1 MSSLPRVI
9 TVDPTGIIA
18 QQVRAAFEL
27 MDYLV
32 VQIDVPGPTEALE
45 ELERGGIDTVISA
58 WNPGNGMQGWE
69 LAAKLKQINEDVK
82 IMLLGEKEDTELDEE
97 MLEQSP
103 FIYLKRPFDIP
114 QLIRVLKAAVTPG
127 GDIFAARDVVTSGGG
142 GATSE
147 RVDLGPIPSVDEER
161 AGQVM
166 QALLT
171 DLNPLAAMLATRK
184 GETVVGRT
192 TMGDIDYDY
201 MTGLFGDT
209 TNLTIE
215 MRDITGGNTQVF
227 QFYDGDTYDVFM
239 LSVGLHHFLI
249 IVFDG
254 ADGAKQLGAVS
265 RYGRRHAEDLVAVI
279 GPAAFLIQRSVEEE
293 EEEEPQV
300 RRRSEQA
307 RKSATQE
314 MAVPELAR
322 AELGNSGDA
331 DEEEEPAEM
340 VSSIPQL
347 EAIADDEFDA
357 DALFGDD
364 FDEAAADDM
373 FSLDALGEIATDEGK
388 KGTLDWDKAKE
399 LGILDD

>member
-9 TVDPTGIIA
+9 TVDPSGVIA
-18 QQVRAAFEL
+18 QQIRAAFEL

-45 ELERGGIDTVISA
+45 ELQRGGIDTVISA
-58 WNPGNGMQGWE
+58 WNPGNGMLGWE
-69 LAAKLKQINEDVK
+69 LAAKLKQINADVK
-82 IMLLGEKEDTELDEE
+82 IMLLGERADTELDEE
-97 MLEQSP
+97 MLSQSP

-114 QLIRVLKAAVTPG
+114 QLIRVLQAAVTAG
-127 GDIFAARDVVTSGGG
+127 GDIFAALEVSAASVTSTV
-142 GATSE
+142 AA
-147 RVDLGPIPSVDEER
+147 VDMGPIPSVDAEKAE
-161 AGQVM
+161 QVM
-166 QALLT
+166 QGLLS
-171 DLNPLAAMLATRK
+171 DLNPVAAMLATRT
-184 GETVVGRT
+184 GEIVVGRT

-201 MTGLFGDT
+201 MTGLFSG
-209 TNLTIE
+209 TNSLTVE

-227 QFYDGDTYDVFM
+227 QFYDGDDYDVFM

-265 RYGRRHAEDLVAVI
+265 RYGRRHAEDLVAAI
-279 GPAAFLIQRSVEEE
+279 GPEAFLIQRAVMPEDDEETH
-293 EEEEPQV
+293 V
-300 RRRSEQA
+300 RRKSEQA
-307 RKSATQE
+307 RKVATQE

-322 AELGNSGDA
+322 AELGNGGDA

-340 VSSIPQL
+340 VSSIPHL
-347 EAIADDEFDA
+347 EAIADEDFDA
-357 DALFGDD
+357 DLLFGED
-364 FDEAAADDM
+364 FDESAAEDM
-373 FSLDALGEIATDEGK
+373 FSLDALEEIATDEGK